1 MDSIDLSKYV
11 PEFQIMINDEKQT
24 DLRDYVTSIS
34 VNEKVGGEP
43 AQFSIVIADRFDT
56 KTQKFIW
63 LDLFLKTDSPLF
75 FARDNPKQMKSK
87 QFEIY
92 MGYQGKVGLK
102 KLISGNLASISTT
115 GFTSDIPRLT
125 IGGYDSSH
133 TLLTNKQASGDKK
146 KFVTIEKD
154 DTYEQIAKN
163 IAKKLDITP
172 ITDSTTKYRSR
183 MLKSDVNYIEFLKES
198 AKKVGFEFFITRGN
212 LYFVNPRKIYRGKD
226 QEGIEKLLKFEWH
239 VNLLEFV
246 PTLNLSGLI
255 PEVQI
260 RGNLSPSKELVVE
273 HAETGKE
280 TMAEQNSAKRLTGS
294 QIAKKM
300 GLNRKEIKNMIFE
313 SRQEAK
319 DIAMGQLN
327 ITSDNL
333 VTSAG
338 SIIGNPE
345 LMPGQHIEI
354 AGISKQLC
362 GLYYVTEVTNTID
375 SNGYSTKFNAR
386 KNNILME
393 K

>member
-1 MDSIDLSKYV
+1 L
-11 PEFQIMINDEKQT
+11 
-24 DLRDYVTSIS
+24 
-34 VNEKVGGEP
+34 
-43 AQFSIVIADRFDT
+43 
-56 KTQKFIW
+56 
-63 LDLFLKTDSPLF
+63 
-75 FARDNPKQMKSK
+75 
-87 QFEIY
+87 
-92 MGYQGKVGLK
+92 
-102 KLISGNLASISTT
+102 
-115 GFTSDIPRLT
+115 
-125 IGGYDSSH
+125 GGYDSSH

-146 KFVTIEKD
+146 KFVTIEKN
-154 DTYEQIAKN
+154 DTYEKIAQN
-163 IAKKLDITP
+163 IAKKLDIKP
-172 ITDSTTKYRSR
+172 ITDPTTKYRSR
-183 MLKSDVNYIEFLKES
+183 MLKNDVNYIEFLKES

-212 LYFVNPRKIYRGKD
+212 LYFVNPRRVYRDKD
-226 QEGIEKLLKFEWH
+226 PEGIGKILKFEWH

-255 PEVQI
+255 PEVEI

-280 TMAEQNSAKRLTGS
+280 TMVEQNSDKRLTGS

-300 GLNRKEIKNMIFE
+300 GLNRKEIKNMIFD

-327 ITSDNL
+327 IASDNL
-333 VTSAG
+333 VTSSG

-354 AGISKQLC
+354 AGISKQLS